1 MPPKKRNYV
10 GASGVKKGGLEKGEE
25 IEYPGAF
32 TVGKN
37 QTCVRYVKALAP
49 TGGPG

>member
-10 GASGVKKGGLEKGEE
+10 GASGVKKGGLKKWAMLA
-25 IEYPGAF
+25 YPTVF

-37 QTCVRYVKALAP
+37 QTCVRSVKALVP
-49 TGGPG
+49 IGGP